1 MSSAL
6 FTIPLWLDLT
16 AVAIGAIQGAMFSAR
31 LTERRIDLLGIALI
45 GVIVGLGGGLMRDI
59 LLNQLPAAI
68 SDNWYLPVATAAALL
83 GMLLLR
89 LFTRLNGLIIALDA
103 VTIGLF
109 GAIGTSK
116 ALAYGVPVVP
126 AVFVGVL
133 SAVGGSIL
141 RDVTL
146 NLPIA
151 LMHVG
156 SLYAIAATAG
166 TVLLVVLVAFGV
178 NIVVAGTACVIVT
191 TLIRLGSV
199 RFGWSLPEVSIRVA
213 LRAALLDQR
222 CRLPQTPT
230 TSRSASACTVTR
242 SARFTADTTAFSDAV
257 EMSASM
263 PTPHST
269 RPSTSSST

>member
-1 MSSAL
+1 MQPGAPVGWFTGGVASAL
-6 FTIPLWLDLT
+6 FVIPLWLDLT
-16 AVAIGAIQGAMFSAR
+16 AVAIGAIQGAMFAAR
-31 LTERRIDLLGIALI
+31 LTERRIDLLGVALI
-45 GVIVGLGGGLMRDI
+45 GVIVGLGGGLLRDI

-68 SDNWYLPVATAAALL
+68 SDNWYIPVATAAALL

-89 LFTRLNGLIIALDA
+89 VFTRLNGLIIALDA

-126 AVFVGVL
+126 AIFVGVI

-166 TVLLVVLVAFGV
+166 TTLLVVLVALDV
-178 NIVVAGTACVIVT
+178 NIVVAATACVIVT
-191 TLIRLGSV
+191 TLTRLGSV
-199 RFGWSLPEVSIRVA
+199 RYGWSLPEQRALGSWRVWR
-213 LRAALLDQR
+213 RA
-222 CRLPQTPT
+222 
-230 TSRSASACTVTR
+230 
-242 SARFTADTTAFSDAV
+242 
-257 EMSASM
+257 
-263 PTPHST
+263 
-269 RPSTSSST
+269 